1 MQSAERE
8 NQHQVKQQ
16 TDDET
21 HEGVHQRVCNR
32 QTHNQGRGG
41 TNQTQGRQALVT
53 AAGTQSS
60 SRSTQGKE
68 RNNQHQS
75 GNPRQTHVELL
86 NTQQVHHVVVN
97 VGVVKPGTQRL
108 NTTGNRQ
115 KQRRG
120 GGKSQHGKNRLRTP

>member
-16 TDDET
+16 TNNET
-21 HEGVHQRVCNR
+21 HEGVHQRIRNR
-32 QTHNQGRGG
+32 QTHDQGRRS
-41 TNQTQGRQALVT
+41 TNQAQGCQTLIT
-53 AAGTQSS
+53 AAGTQTS
-60 SRSTQGKE
+60 SRSAQGKE

-97 VGVVKPGTQRL
+97 IGVVKPGTQCL

>member
-1 MQSAERE
+1 MQSAKGE

-16 TDDET
+16 TNDET
-21 HEGVHQRVCNR
+21 HKRVHQRVRNR

-41 TNQTQGRQALVT
+41 TNQAQGRQTLIT
-53 AAGTQSS
+53 AAGTQTS
-60 SRSTQGKE
+60 SRSAQGKE

-86 NTQQVHHVVVN
+86 NAHQVDHFVVN
-97 VGVVKPGTQRL
+97 VGVLKPSTQRL

>member
-16 TDDET
+16 TDNEA
-21 HEGVHQRVCNR
+21 HEGVHQRVRNG

-41 TNQTQGRQALVT
+41 TNQTQGRQTLIT
-53 AAGTQSS
+53 AAGTQTS
-60 SRSTQGKE
+60 SRSAQGKE

-86 NTQQVHHVVVN
+86 NAHQVDHFVVN
-97 VGVVKPGTQRL
+97 VGVLKPRTQRL

-115 KQRRG
+115 KQCRG